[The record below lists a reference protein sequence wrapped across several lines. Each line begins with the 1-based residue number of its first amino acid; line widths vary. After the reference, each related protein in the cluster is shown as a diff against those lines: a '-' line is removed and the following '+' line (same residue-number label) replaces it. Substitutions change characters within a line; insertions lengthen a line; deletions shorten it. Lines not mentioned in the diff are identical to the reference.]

1 MKNIINKSKIVALLL
16 IMVGFSSC
24 DAILD
29 QEEIDFGKGPVLT
42 SFAKPVNE
50 LNVIKTAAN
59 TPIQYEFDIT
69 YKGGKG
75 IALDKDVTVVIATSP
90 KSKAKEGVEF
100 SLPVKSFT
108 IPAGSKTAKASM
120 TILTGGLVPFDFKDI
135 VLEIKESSESIAE
148 LNTLTLTVKA
158 LGAESLA
165 GEYEVI
171 GGDYWRLGV
180 NNGWG
185 ALGGTRTIEAISATT
200 YKHAGFFGLFEGV
213 FYFTVDA
220 ANNVTVLKTNP
231 VTGQTIMQG
240 TAPFLTCEN
249 DSSSLTNV
257 KCGTSNKVTR
267 TNDRRDIIYLSY
279 GYNTPGSGPREFY
292 EVIKRKK

>member
-1 MKNIINKSKIVALLL
+1 MKNIINKSKVVALLL

-50 LNVIKTAAN
+50 LNVIKTVAN
-59 TPIQYEFDIT
+59 APIQYEFDIT

-171 GGDYWRLGV
+171 AGDYWRIGV

-185 ALGGTRTIEAISATT
+185 ALGGARTIEAISETT

-220 ANNVTVLKTNP
+220 ANNVTILKTNP
-231 VTGQTIMQG
+231 VTGETIMQG
-240 TAPFLTCEN
+240 TAPFLTCAN
-249 DSSSLTNV
+249 DSGNLTNV

>member
-1 MKNIINKSKIVALLL
+1 MKNIINKSKIAALLL
-16 IMVGFSSC
+16 IMVGFTSC

-50 LNVIKTAAN
+50 LNVIKTVAN

-135 VLEIKESSESIAE
+135 VLEIKESSQSIAE
-148 LNTLTLTVKA
+148 LNTFTLTVKA

-185 ALGGTRTIEAISATT
+185 ALGGTRIIEAISATT
-200 YKHAGFFGLFEGV
+200 YKHAGFFGLFEGF

-231 VTGQTIMQG
+231 VTGETLLQG
-240 TAPFLTCEN
+240 TAPFLTCNN

-292 EVIKRKK
+292 EVLKRKK